1 MAIYKLKRKNFGFIS
16 GAVKGGTLGGLLGAI
31 PFFSNSDINKSKFLM
46 ISTLVGTAIGGL
58 AGFISSMFKTK
69 AVENKYKAT
78 LDEIENIKS
87 ELPIEYN
94 ALRKIQ
100 SEVISQCRKFIYTSE
115 KTFNFYCNVLPNFL
129 GVNVEEWIAG
139 WARESHKDSQ
149 EKERFAPVVRLFG
162 GKTLIV
168 WDFINKKWVVFKEGE
183 QQALAIKKGCFWN
196 YFLELFQ
203 TFKNKNKEYSQQPN
217 ADQKLVDDVNTFLDL
232 HIKLIKKY
240 SSLKQ
245 KSFAMARLTVARG
258 RINNLRGVRQGL
270 QNSSKINNTSSIG
283 NVPAAK
289 NINVTGTTTSNVSG
303 GTGKV
308 ADFTS
313 FNTNTKPTT
322 STTTPTN
329 TTPKLL
335 EYKPSTTNTA
345 TTSTNTTQKLIEF
358 KPSTTNTATTNTAPK
373 NSPTA
378 NIKSNTP
385 FTSTSNS
392 GVSYSMSKPTGT
404 TSTNTLS
411 YNNSSTMTN
420 NIGKPNPATTTSNTS
435 ATNSTTSTSTNT
447 APKSET
453 STPQKKGGW
462 WKRNWGKVAGTTGLA
477 TLGGLGYG
485 AYKTGEFMTGNAGN

>member
-58 AGFISSMFKTK
+58 AGFISSIFKTK

-115 KTFNFYCNVLPNFL
+115 KEFNFYCNVLPNFL

-139 WARESHKDSQ
+139 WARESYKDSQ

-168 WDFINKKWVVFKEGE
+168 WNFINKKWVVFNEGE
-183 QQALAIKKGCFWN
+183 QQALAIKSGCFWN

-217 ADQKLVDDVNTFLDL
+217 ADKELVDNVDTFLDL

-240 SSLKQ
+240 SSLK
-245 KSFAMARLTVARG
+245 
-258 RINNLRGVRQGL
+258 
-270 QNSSKINNTSSIG
+270 
-283 NVPAAK
+283 
-289 NINVTGTTTSNVSG
+289 
-303 GTGKV
+303 
-308 ADFTS
+308 
-313 FNTNTKPTT
+313 
-322 STTTPTN
+322 
-329 TTPKLL
+329 
-335 EYKPSTTNTA
+335 
-345 TTSTNTTQKLIEF
+345 
-358 KPSTTNTATTNTAPK
+358 
-373 NSPTA
+373 
-378 NIKSNTP
+378 
-385 FTSTSNS
+385 
-392 GVSYSMSKPTGT
+392 
-404 TSTNTLS
+404 
-411 YNNSSTMTN
+411 
-420 NIGKPNPATTTSNTS
+420 
-435 ATNSTTSTSTNT
+435 
-447 APKSET
+447 
-453 STPQKKGGW
+453 
-462 WKRNWGKVAGTTGLA
+462 
-477 TLGGLGYG
+477 
-485 AYKTGEFMTGNAGN
+485 